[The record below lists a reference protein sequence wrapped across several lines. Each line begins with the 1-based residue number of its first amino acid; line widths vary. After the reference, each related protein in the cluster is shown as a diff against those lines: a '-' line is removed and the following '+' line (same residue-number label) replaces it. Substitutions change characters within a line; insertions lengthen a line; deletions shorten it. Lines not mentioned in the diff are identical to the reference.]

1 MGKPEDHSSMMPQA
15 GFLQMHPMMPQASGV
30 GQSPTS
36 TTIDFNDPREMY
48 HPALMNHHLVV
59 GGDGRRIKQEPSH
72 GWYNE

>member
-1 MGKPEDHSSMMPQA
+1 
-15 GFLQMHPMMPQASGV
+15 MHPMMPQVSGV

-36 TTIDFNDPREMY
+36 TTIDFNDHREMY

-72 GWYNE
+72 GLYCNETLFLA